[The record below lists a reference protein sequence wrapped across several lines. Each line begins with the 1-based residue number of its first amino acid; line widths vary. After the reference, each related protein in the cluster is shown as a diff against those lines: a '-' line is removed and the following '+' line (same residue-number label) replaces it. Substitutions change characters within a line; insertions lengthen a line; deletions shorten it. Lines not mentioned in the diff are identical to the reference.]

1 MTLTSTHCWQ
11 LVKSVGMLWKLVN
24 TIHVGGESRWTIL
37 AVTVIEMVPY
47 NWFYFSSCF
56 LFVLGLGWFVFPLF
70 PVYWY
75 VVRSELYNLVIMLSL
90 KYFQVDINCKDV
102 ESLGVMTFPLSSF
115 SSW

>member
-1 MTLTSTHCWQ
+1 
-11 LVKSVGMLWKLVN
+11 MLWKLVN
-24 TIHVGGESRWTIL
+24 TIHVGGESHWTIL

-47 NWFYFSSCF
+47 NWFCFGSCF

-75 VVRSELYNLVIMLSL
+75 VVRSELYNVVILLSL

-102 ESLGVMTFPLSSF
+102 KSLGVMTFPLSSF